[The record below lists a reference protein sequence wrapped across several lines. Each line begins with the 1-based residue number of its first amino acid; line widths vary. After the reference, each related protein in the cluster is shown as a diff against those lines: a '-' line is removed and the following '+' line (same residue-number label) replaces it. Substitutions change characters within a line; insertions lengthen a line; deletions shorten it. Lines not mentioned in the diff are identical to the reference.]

1 MDIELKTFITL
12 ILETEDDIIHNM
24 FNSTESFEDFLK
36 TINLNDYLRKNII
49 FYIDDEMNYEMSKIY
64 CKRYIRKNL
73 L

>member
-1 MDIELKTFITL
+1 MDTELKTFITL

-24 FNSTESFEDFLK
+24 FNSTESLEDFLK

>member
-1 MDIELKTFITL
+1 MDIKL
-12 ILETEDDIIHNM
+12 ILETEDDIIYNM
-24 FNSTESFEDFLK
+24 FNSTESLEDFLK